1 MARWITFTLLLL
13 NLNLQAQSY
22 YEMRTYTCHPDKRPD
37 LIERFKN
44 HTIKLFNK
52 HGIKSVA
59 YFIPADTVQN
69 SLTFILQYP
78 SEQSRDILWNQF
90 ANDPEWKAAA
100 AKSEANGKLVAK
112 VDQTFM
118 TMANELSTK
127 VAKTKKKEKKIFEL
141 RIYTCLPDRLDA
153 LTLRFRDHTRT
164 LFERHGMQNI
174 VYWKSLEK
182 NGQQPKLIYLL
193 AHKSEKTAKASFESF
208 VADADWIKARDA
220 SEASGK
226 IVQNIESIY
235 FKALPFS
242 PLQ

>member
-1 MARWITFTLLLL
+1 MARWIIFTLLLL

-22 YEMRTYTCHPDKRPD
+22 YEMRTYTCHPNKRPD
-37 LIERFKN
+37 LIARFKN

-59 YFIPADTVQN
+59 YFIPSDTVQN

-78 SEQSRDILWNQF
+78 SEQSRDILWNHF

-118 TMANELSTK
+118 TMADELSTR
-127 VAKTKKKEKKIFEL
+127 VAKTKKKQEKIFEL

-153 LTLRFRDHTRT
+153 LTFRFRDHTRT

-174 VYWKSLEK
+174 VYWKSVEK
-182 NGQQPKLIYLL
+182 NGQQPQLIYLL
-193 AHKSEKTAKASFESF
+193 AHKSEKTAKASFDSF
-208 VADADWIKARDA
+208 VADPDWIKARDA